1 MATDRQG
8 ATVAVGDVY
17 LLAGKVVRIE
27 GTRVLVRD
35 ASGKLRHVEAA
46 EIAKVDGALGG
57 HGHDIDDVTDLGAEI
72 DAINFA
78 LTGKAATSHTHGAA
92 DVTSGTMAAARL
104 PAATTTTQGAVEL
117 ATDGESVA
125 GVVVQGNDARL
136 SNARTPTSHTHG
148 ASDITSGTVAVA
160 RLPAATTTT
169 QGIVELATSGESAAN
184 VVVQGNDARLSDT
197 RVPKAHTHDAS
208 DIASGTV
215 AVARLPAATTSAQGI
230 VELATSGENAANV
243 VVQGNDSRLSDARTP
258 TAHTHNASDI
268 NAGTLGAAR
277 LPALSGAVTSSAGS
291 ATTSFGAFKANAIL
305 MNMTNASGVPTA
317 VDGTDAAANMWAFL
331 GGSYLL
337 PAWNLATAQLGSIA
351 I

>member
-8 ATVAVGDVY
+8 ATIAVGDVY
-17 LLAGKVVRIE
+17 MLAGKVVRIE
-27 GTRVLVRD
+27 GTRILVRD
-35 ASGKLRHVEAA
+35 AAGKLQHVEAA

-57 HGHDIDDVTDLGAEI
+57 HVHDIDDVTDLGDSL

-78 LTGKAATSHTHGAA
+78 LAGKAATSHAHGAA
-92 DVTSGTMAAARL
+92 
-104 PAATTTTQGAVEL
+104 
-117 ATDGESVA
+117 
-125 GVVVQGNDARL
+125 
-136 SNARTPTSHTHG
+136 
-148 ASDITSGTVAVA
+148 DITSGTLAAA

-169 QGIVELATSGESAAN
+169 QGIVELATSGENAAN
-184 VVVQGNDARLSDT
+184 VVVQGNDSRLSDART
-197 RVPKAHTHDAS
+197 PTAHTHAAS
-208 DIASGTV
+208 DITSGTV

-243 VVQGNDSRLSDARTP
+243 VVQGNDARLSDARTP

-291 ATTSFGAFKANAIL
+291 ATTAFGAFKANAIL

-337 PAWNLATAQLGSIA
+337 PAWDLANAKLGSIA